1 MDYRAFGN
9 KFIVRLNKGEEI
21 VQKIKDLV
29 EKENIKLGSII
40 GIGAVDIATIGLFDT
55 NTKEYHSTKLE
66 GDFEITSLVGN
77 ISTKNGETYLHMHI
91 ALGDEE
97 YHVYGGHLNEAFVS
111 ATCELIIEKIDGV
124 VEREFD
130 ENSGL
135 NLLKF
140 VD

>member
-55 NTKEYHSTKLE
+55 NTKEYHS
-66 GDFEITSLVGN
+66 
-77 ISTKNGETYLHMHI
+77 
-91 ALGDEE
+91 
-97 YHVYGGHLNEAFVS
+97 
-111 ATCELIIEKIDGV
+111 
-124 VEREFD
+124 
-130 ENSGL
+130 
-135 NLLKF
+135 
-140 VD
+140 

>member
-91 ALGDEE
+91 ALGDEK